1 MKKIL
6 TLGDSFTY
14 GDELE
19 DRTNAFSH
27 LIAKQLNMDVVN
39 LGECGSGNYKIIRK
53 LLEQDINQYGIVVIA
68 WSGFDRIELTDNFG
82 SWEWWPGSHANSYRI
97 TSKDVKFRKTA
108 IDYFN
113 RYHNSTYFY
122 RQYLNYVI
130 LAQSYLKLNHIPYV
144 FLDVFKNHDDE
155 NRSASS
161 NSDLLEKIDTSRYL
175 GWPTESMQE
184 WTVGTPTGP
193 RLHFLEEGHE
203 VVSQKIISFIKD
215 NNVM

>member
-19 DRTNAFSH
+19 DRTNAFPH
-27 LIAKQLNMDVVN
+27 LIAKKFNTDVVN
-39 LGECGSGNYKIIRK
+39 LGECGSGNYKMIRK
-53 LLEQDINQYGIVVIA
+53 LLEQDINQYGLVVIA
-68 WSGFDRIELTDNFG
+68 WSGFDRIELTDEFG

-97 TSKDVKFRKTA
+97 TSKDVKFRKTV

-113 RYHNSTYFY
+113 RHHDSTYFY

-130 LAQSYLKLNHIPYV
+130 LAQSYLKLNQIPYV

-155 NRSASS
+155 NRSAST
-161 NSDLLEKIDTSRYL
+161 NRDLFEKIDTSRYL
-175 GWPTESMQE
+175 GWPNESMSE
-184 WTVGTPTGP
+184 WTKGLPIGP
-193 RLHFLEEGHE
+193 RFHFLDQGHQ
-203 VVSQKIISFIKD
+203 VVSEKIISFIKQ
-215 NNVM
+215 NNVI

>member
-6 TLGDSFTY
+6 TLGDSFAY

-19 DRTNAFSH
+19 DRLNAFPH

-39 LGECGSGNYKIIRK
+39 LGEFASGNYKMIRK
-53 LLEQDINQYGIVVIA
+53 LLEQDINQYSLVIIT
-68 WSGFDRIELTDNFG
+68 WSGFDRIEITDELG

-97 TSKDVKFRKTA
+97 TNKNEKFRKII

-113 RYHNSTYFY
+113 RHHDSTYFY

-130 LAQSYLKLNHIPYV
+130 LAQSYLKLNQIPYV

-155 NRSASS
+155 NRYASS
-161 NSDLLEKIDTSRYL
+161 NRDLLEKIDTSRYL
-175 GWPTESMQE
+175 GWPNESMSV
-184 WTVGTPTGP
+184 WTAGLPIGP
-193 RLHFLEEGHE
+193 RFHFLEEGHK

-215 NNVM
+215 NHVI